1 MFEIIRLI
9 LKPMIAV
16 MYNIF
21 FYLVGALVLKLI
33 TLGKYPDLSDFYN
46 DLKEDPFMILSDS
59 AIISGFG
66 ILIVSFSFGFFI
78 YYTNP

>member
-1 MFEIIRLI
+1 MFEIILFLLRPTYAI
-9 LKPMIAV
+9 MH
-16 MYNIF
+16 NII

-33 TLGKYPDLSDFYN
+33 TLGNYPNLSDFYN
-46 DLKEDPFMILSDS
+46 DLKEDPFIIISDS

-66 ILIVSFSFGFFI
+66 ILIICFGFGFFL